1 MSDVRWQSLRKR
13 AVRASLCI
21 AALLAATKLVAAI
34 LSGSVAVLSS
44 LADSLADVA
53 ASGLALWTVE
63 VAHRPA
69 DEEHRFGHGRAEALS
84 SLVQAALVAASGV
97 FVLYSGIT
105 RFIDP
110 RPLEHTGVALAVM
123 ALSCVG
129 SASIVAIQAWTLRR
143 VQSLA
148 IQADSLHYK
157 GDLLANVVV
166 IVAILVTQEAG
177 LAWFD
182 PVAGA
187 VIAGYLFF
195 ASVAIMRRST
205 DQLMDRELPGEAR
218 DRIAAIVHADPDAR
232 GFHDLRTRSL
242 GLGAHIELHLELDG
256 HLDLFEAHEITDR
269 VELAIQGAFARS
281 QVTIHTEPHGL
292 DDERLDDLVQPA
304 G

>member
-1 MSDVRWQSLRKR
+1 
-13 AVRASLCI
+13 
-21 AALLAATKLVAAI
+21 
-34 LSGSVAVLSS
+34 
-44 LADSLADVA
+44 
-53 ASGLALWTVE
+53 
-63 VAHRPA
+63 
-69 DEEHRFGHGRAEALS
+69 
-84 SLVQAALVAASGV
+84 
-97 FVLYSGIT
+97 
-105 RFIDP
+105 
-110 RPLEHTGVALAVM
+110 VALAVM